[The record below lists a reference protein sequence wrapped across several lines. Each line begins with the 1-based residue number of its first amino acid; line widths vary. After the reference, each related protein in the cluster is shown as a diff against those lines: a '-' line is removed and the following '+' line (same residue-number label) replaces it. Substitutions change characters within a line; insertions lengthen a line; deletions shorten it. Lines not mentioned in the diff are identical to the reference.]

1 MYQSPGQWFR
11 GEHSNLCSRQGQLSV
26 NPRLSSVH
34 VLATSI
40 LVFLFGSLSFGAEFY
55 VSPHGNDDDV
65 GSLAQPFASLAR
77 AQDAVSPG
85 DTVWIRGGTYQFS
98 SGPNDNGSAV
108 EFTKSGTAGNRI
120 NYWAYPGEKPVF
132 DFSGHLPEDRVRGF
146 SVRSDYLHFRGLE
159 ITGVKQVIPGLGIAS
174 AAIRLEGSGGA
185 DFNIFEQLDIHHNEG
200 LGYWNTNGGHNL
212 VLNTDS
218 HHNYDPTTGGENADG
233 FCSRTNQPGNVFLG
247 TRAWHNSDDGY
258 DFIHS
263 PGAVLADE
271 SWAWHNGY
279 IPDTNIR
286 AGNGSGFKAGG
297 FALDPSRFPAPN
309 EVPRHRVI
317 NSIAFDN
324 RAHGFYANHHP
335 GGLDFI
341 NNTAF
346 DNNNG
351 FNLLNDVLIENW
363 PADHFLRNNISF
375 DNNNDLANAIQALI
389 DDEFNTWNA
398 GFDVNAADFLSL
410 DSTGVDGPRN
420 ADGSLPVLYFLRLAE
435 GSSLID
441 AGVNVSQPFLG
452 FAPEVGAFEFDV
464 PPPLAGD
471 VDRDGDVDL
480 DDFQLIS
487 MNLQNSVVP
496 GSTGDLSADGIV
508 DFDDFRIWKAN
519 YQPQQ
524 LADALSIPEPLA
536 ISLSLVSLAA
546 CTVAR
551 QRNA

>member
-1 MYQSPGQWFR
+1 M
-11 GEHSNLCSRQGQLSV
+11 
-26 NPRLSSVH
+26 SSACLLTFIFLLISFSSYG
-34 VLATSI
+34 LA
-40 LVFLFGSLSFGAEFY
+40 AEFFI
-55 VSPHGNDDDV
+55 SPHGSDSNA
-65 GSLAQPFASLAR
+65 GSIGQPFATLQR
-77 AQDAVSPG
+77 AQEAVSPG

-132 DFSGHLPEDRVRGF
+132 DFSGHLPQDRVRGF
-146 SVRSDYLHFRGLE
+146 SVQSDYLHFRGLE
-159 ITGVKQVIPGLGIAS
+159 LTGVKQVIPGLGIAS

-212 VLNTDS
+212 VLNSDS

-233 FCSRTNQPGNVFLG
+233 FCSRTSQPGNVFLG

-258 DFIHS
+258 DFIQS
-263 PGAVLADE
+263 PGEVLADE

-279 IPDTNIR
+279 IPDTNTR

-297 FALDPSRFPAPN
+297 FALDPSRFPAPGD
-309 EVPRHRVI
+309 VPRHRVI

-346 DNNNG
+346 DNGNG
-351 FNLLNDVLIENW
+351 FNLLNDVQTQTW
-363 PADHFLRNNISF
+363 PADHYLRNNISF
-375 DNNNDLANAIQALI
+375 DNSNDLRNANQALI
-389 DDEFNTWNA
+389 DDEFNTWNT
-398 GFDVNAADFLSL
+398 GFDVSTADFLSL

-420 ADGSLPVLYFLRLAE
+420 PDGSLPELDFLRLAE

-441 AGVNVSQPFLG
+441 AGVNIGQPFLG
-452 FAPEVGAFEFDV
+452 FAPELGAFEVDGE
-464 PPPLAGD
+464 PQRPGD
-471 VDRDGDVDL
+471 ADRDGDVDL

-487 MNLQNSVVP
+487 LNLQELVVP
-496 GSTGDLSADGIV
+496 GSRGDLTADGV
-508 DFDDFRIWKAN
+508 VNFDDFRIWKSN
-519 YQPQQ
+519 YPSQG
-524 LADALSIPEPLA
+524 LAGSQSVPEPTV
-536 ISLSLVSLAA
+536 IQLSLLGSMA
-546 CTVAR
+546 CVLIRARIVTV
-551 QRNA
+551 